1 MATVYKVRFAEGTN
15 SDEVKKQLELAYTE
29 ILALTTPVILY
40 EQFQLSTTG
49 ATNNKWYSVL
59 IKYSY
64 DATAT

>member
-29 ILALTTPVILY
+29 ILALTT
-40 EQFQLSTTG
+40 TG